1 MLPGQSKRLK
11 QFDKFYKFLIEQIK
25 QIGLSEKDFY
35 SILALKAKS
44 MNKARLLDNLD
55 IAKIIKKG

>member
-1 MLPGQSKRLK
+1 MRPGQSKRLK
-11 QFDKFYKFLIEQIK
+11 QFDEFYKFLIEQIK

-35 SILALKAKS
+35 SILALKVKS

-55 IAKIIKKG
+55 IVKIIKKG